1 MRHTILQE
9 ADDIKWALE
18 VHAKWAGAYD
28 AFKFAVLEGNEDA
41 PSQIKFWRSSTP
53 AITTQQTIPGRRDN
67 PRVKREISSG

>member
-53 AITTQQTIPGRRDN
+53 GYNDPADYTWVDATT
-67 PRVKREISSG
+67 RE